1 MERENLPKLNSSNI
15 SVREKSR
22 ILLTFTSTEYLQIQE
37 TLIFSKKAE
46 GTNYFLKQPDE
57 ALTQNSNLFWLKKN
71 LAICFTPKLKMRV
84 TKSKESQSVFQ
95 KDVHKFLSTVSQ
107 IFFIFYGKSKICHT
121 HLPSKPVSLLPK
133 ALILALYL
141 LQF

>member
-15 SVREKSR
+15 SVGEKSR

-57 ALTQNSNLFWLKKN
+57 ALTQN
-71 LAICFTPKLKMRV
+71 FT
-84 TKSKESQSVFQ
+84 
-95 KDVHKFLSTVSQ
+95 
-107 IFFIFYGKSKICHT
+107 
-121 HLPSKPVSLLPK
+121 LL
-133 ALILALYL
+133 
-141 LQF
+141 